1 MEHFLTYRIWERTGF
16 HLFEKRF
23 LSALFLPNPAGQG
36 TGLWER
42 ARRLPLLLTNLP
54 WAVPGGIGVTGVV
67 HEKRPDR
74 EMMKPCHI
82 RVESGRSHETADA
95 MWL

>member
-1 MEHFLTYRIWERTGF
+1 MKHNEVSVLDYFVCFVTFFQFYYL
-16 HLFEKRF
+16 
-23 LSALFLPNPAGQG
+23 
-36 TGLWER
+36 
-42 ARRLPLLLTNLP
+42 ARRLPLLLTNLQLVP
-54 WAVPGGIGVTGVV
+54 WAVPGGTGVTGVV

-95 MWL
+95 DS